1 MKSEDATGRC
11 QQRINLTKLL
21 SSSIFQNL
29 DVQRS
34 ACVTVILPKYI
45 MKIKIPQNISQTLD
59 EAQKTKLY

>member
-11 QQRINLTKLL
+11 QQRINMTKLL

-29 DVQRS
+29 DAQRS
-34 ACVTVILPKYI
+34 ACVSDFTEIYNEN
-45 MKIKIPQNISQTLD
+45 QNSSNSSQTLD